1 MQRGHPAVQAARLP
15 ARNLAGVPQ
24 SRSHAR
30 AMPRAPRA
38 DAHRRRHRLFDFV
51 GYYRLETFVELS
63 YREVERWLILPRMGL
78 TRIRSI

>member
-1 MQRGHPAVQAARLP
+1 
-15 ARNLAGVPQ
+15 
-24 SRSHAR
+24 
-30 AMPRAPRA
+30 MPRAPRA